1 MPMPTTSITKADI
14 HNVAKSINVELT
26 DDIIQFV
33 LDEYDAEVKGDPS
46 GSMPL
51 WIESLLYQ
59 YH

>member
-1 MPMPTTSITKADI
+1 MPTTSITKADI
-14 HNVAKSINVELT
+14 ERVAKSINIELT
-26 DDIIQFV
+26 DDMINFV
-33 LDEYDAEVKGDPS
+33 LDEYDAEVKNDPS

>member
-1 MPMPTTSITKADI
+1 MPTTSINKADI
-14 HNVAKSINVELT
+14 EIVAKSINIELT
-26 DDIIQFV
+26 DDMINFV
-33 LDEYDAEVKGDPS
+33 LDEYDAEVKNDPS